1 MHNVLILP
9 CSTQIAV
16 EQYFS
21 LVYNKH
27 FNLIGASHNKS
38 DELFNVFITL
48 QNTTDSIKFID
59 EIKSII
65 KKYNIDIILP
75 SHDEI
80 NTILKNDIDLSKLI
94 PGSDTDIVNILRSK
108 SLTYT
113 TLNKFVEFRQYLP
126 EFTIIDNKFLKPD
139 KGQGSKGTLYIK
151 EPYLICEYL
160 PGKEYTIDCFSDKN
174 CNLIFCNSRHRKKI
188 ENGISELTEIIDSD
202 EMIKIAQ
209 LINQFLSLKG
219 YWFFQLKQ
227 DKNNNLKL
235 MEIAPRIAGC
245 SSINRLNGINLT
257 ALGLYQHLDIKVNI
271 LKQNLVKEIHRKNPK
286 LNLDYNTI
294 FVDYDDTFLYIEN
307 ILKQINKEIIILT
320 RHKNKINTHYKTIYV
335 ADTELK
341 SSYIKKFDQY
351 KSIFIDDSFKER
363 YDVYHACKI
372 PVLDVGEVRYLI

>member
-48 QNTTDSIKFID
+48 QNTIDSIKFID

-94 PGSDTDIVNILRSK
+94 PGNDTDIVNILRYK

-271 LKQNLVKEIHRKNPK
+271 LKQNLVKEIYRKNPK
-286 LNLDYNTI
+286 LNLDYNII

-341 SSYIKKFDQY
+341 SSYVQKFNQY

-372 PVLDVGEVRYLI
+372 PVLDVGEARYLI